1 MSLVK
6 CCIVLSNMNQQPI
19 PPIDLAHLHQISE
32 GDIEFE
38 IDVLRV
44 YIEDISQRIESIRKA
59 IANDDL
65 PKVMGAAHHIKGA
78 SGNVGALQIQSLAIQ
93 LEKLGEDQGAVLA
106 IIDEMLEKIKVVEQ
120 FIDEKSASL
129 SS

>member
-1 MSLVK
+1 
-6 CCIVLSNMNQQPI
+6 MNQQPI

-65 PKVMGAAHHIKGA
+65 PKLMGAAHHIKGA
-78 SGNVGALQIQSLAIQ
+78 SGNVGALQIQSLAVQ
-93 LEKLGEDQGAVLA
+93 LEKLGELQDQGAISV

-120 FIDEKSASL
+120 FIDEKSAAL